1 MDINEVLKKTK
12 HKADKMQLLRVSQH
26 IATEDRPYSIEKEK
40 SKEPLEKK
48 EIISGKKQD
57 NVINNSGNFY
67 LIGTQLVIAQALIS
81 KIEKDNITTKIF
93 IKHFA
98 QECGILNE
106 DIVRT
111 GIKRLEKKGAISFV
125 DSKTGRGGW
134 ALFKVSQDVIEEIKN
149 NNLL

>member
-40 SKEPLEKK
+40 LKESLEKK
-48 EIISGKKQD
+48 VIISEQRKDKI
-57 NVINNSGNFY
+57 INSSGNFY

-81 KIEKDNITTKIF
+81 KIEKDNITSKIF

-98 QECGILNE
+98 QECCLNE
-106 DIVRT
+106 DIIRT
-111 GIKRLEKKGAISFV
+111 GIKRLEKKSAISCV
-125 DSKTGRGGW
+125 GSKTGRGGW

>member
-1 MDINEVLKKTK
+1 
-12 HKADKMQLLRVSQH
+12 
-26 IATEDRPYSIEKEK
+26 
-40 SKEPLEKK
+40 
-48 EIISGKKQD
+48 
-57 NVINNSGNFY
+57 
-67 LIGTQLVIAQALIS
+67 VIAQALIS

-98 QECGILNE
+98 QECGLLNE

-111 GIKRLEKKGAISFV
+111 GIKRLEKKGAISCV